1 MTLKLKQL
9 IGAFK
14 MTRKISVVI
23 ALLSTLIAGCAAESV
38 YYSDKLTQL
47 DKNWLVTPEE
57 AYQWSKV
64 KDANLPTLTGS
75 KEWRNYMEFLQSN
88 LNELGV
94 VDGFRNSW
102 EFERWYTS
110 NDSVNWSL
118 HSNGD
123 EVRVAH
129 YGAYSGSTDSAGIT
143 AEMIYYDHNDPPESI
158 EGKIVVIHTKP
169 HPREPYPEDYLIN
182 YTFND
187 FEHATNSDTFPDPF
201 QFVA

>member
-158 EGKIVVIHTKP
+158 EGKIVVIPTKP

-182 YTFND
+182 YTFNC
-187 FEHATNSDTFPDPF
+187 F
-201 QFVA
+201 